1 MHKQT
6 AEPRSTLVESFL
18 LMGTVVSLRL
28 VGDGS
33 VAHMRDSIDR
43 AIRAMRSVE
52 EACSR
57 FDEESA
63 LRDLCR
69 RPGEWVAVP
78 AALFQA
84 LSIARQMAEM
94 TAGIFDP
101 TVGRAL
107 ELQGFNRH
115 YLTGQESDSQVP
127 LDTGASWRDIELN
140 ADGRQVRLAAP
151 MLLDLGAVAKG
162 LAIDL
167 AVHELGDWPGLS
179 VDAGGDVLVAGSD
192 PEGAVWR
199 VGVEHPLAPDSLL
212 TQMELTNMAVC
223 TSGNYKRRS
232 PKNEALHHL
241 WDPAQQ
247 RSAEGLK
254 SCTVVAPQA
263 VLADV
268 VSTAAFLLGPDR
280 ALSFIEEMDL
290 AGLVVRED
298 MTVQMTK
305 SMGGYIR
312 E

>member
-1 MHKQT
+1 MQKQIAQERT
-6 AEPRSTLVESFL
+6 TLVESFL
-18 LMGTVVSLRL
+18 LMGTVVSIRL
-28 VGDGS
+28 VGEGS

-43 AIRAMRSVE
+43 AIHAMRSTE

-57 FDEESA
+57 FDAASS

-84 LSIARQMAEM
+84 LSIAREMAEL
-94 TAGIFDP
+94 TGGVFDP

-115 YLTGQESDSQVP
+115 YLTGDESDSQVP
-127 LDTGASWRDIELN
+127 DAGASWHDIELN
-140 ADGRQVRLAAP
+140 PDGMQVRLATP

-162 LAIDL
+162 LAVDL
-167 AVHELGDWPGLS
+167 AAHELGSWPGFS
-179 VDAGGDVLVAGSD
+179 IDAGGDVLVAGSD
-192 PEGAVWR
+192 PEGAMWR
-199 VGVEHPLAPDSLL
+199 VGIEHPLAPDSLL
-212 TQMELTNMAVC
+212 AQLELTNMAIC

-232 PKNEALHHL
+232 AENEAVHHL
-241 WDPAQQ
+241 WDPSQNH
-247 RSAEGLK
+247 SAEGLK

-268 VSTAAFLLGPDR
+268 VSTAAFVLGPKR

-290 AGLVVRED
+290 AGVVVHED